1 MLPTSSPVALAERE
15 GTLHVHPDSA
25 IRAVPLRD
33 PRASSAHARPGALFR
48 SQQWQIL
55 FAFLIVIVDGL
66 ALFAGY
72 KLSGPTGISD
82 YHLARQVV
90 SVWYVVT
97 YIVAV
102 GVAGL
107 YRRPYTAGWRSQFRR
122 CLKGHMAVIFCL
134 SVPLLFL
141 FGTVRTVQLAAALTV
156 VFVPA
161 LLVAR
166 VATLLLRRILRTNNW
181 FLDRA
186 VIILDEREGPKIP
199 FWVIHLRRVG
209 YDVAHVFRCTSI
221 AELNVKDLAARIE
234 ETGARCIIIPSA
246 RYVSH
251 AFEPIILFARQ
262 KGLTI
267 RLFSPEVQRV
277 LCAAKVDD
285 AAGITIEAPVRQRV
299 TAMQQTLK
307 RAFDV
312 SAASVLLL
320 ISAPLAALVMLA
332 IKLEDNG
339 PLLFRQPRSSS
350 PGKHEFL
357 VFKFR
362 SMTVDSTA
370 QRQELATANEGSG
383 LFKIRNDPRVTRVG
397 RMIRRSS
404 IDELPQLLNVLRGE
418 MSLVGPRPLPS
429 DDFSLV
435 VGTEMDNCYHRRA
448 WVKPGLTGLW
458 QISGRSE
465 LGFGEM
471 VMLDLYYAEHG
482 TAFLDMWI
490 LLNTLPVVLFGRGA
504 Y

>member
-1 MLPTSSPVALAERE
+1 M
-15 GTLHVHPDSA
+15 GPDSA
-25 IRAVPLRD
+25 IRAVQLLD
-33 PRASSAHARPGALFR
+33 PRVSSRHVRPDALFR

-55 FAFLIVIVDGL
+55 FAFLLVIVDGL

-72 KLSGPTGISD
+72 KLSGPTAISD

-90 SVWYVVT
+90 SVWYVAT

-107 YRRPYTAGWRSQFRR
+107 YRRPYTAGWRSQFRKCFKAHLVVVV
-122 CLKGHMAVIFCL
+122 CLAI
-134 SVPLLFL
+134 PLLVF
-141 FGTVRTVQLAAALTV
+141 FGPVRTLQLVATLSF

-166 VATLLLRRILRTNNW
+166 LTTLTVRRILRTNNW
-181 FLDRA
+181 LLDRA
-186 VIILDEREGPKIP
+186 VIILDAREGSKLP
-199 FWVIHLRRVG
+199 FWVTHLRRVG
-209 YDVAHVFRCTSI
+209 YDVARVVRCRSVGD
-221 AELNVKDLAARIE
+221 LNVEDFAAQIE

-246 RYVSH
+246 RYVCH
-251 AFEPIILFARQ
+251 ALEPIIMFAHR

-285 AAGITIEAPVRQRV
+285 AAGITIEAPVRKRV
-299 TAMQQTLK
+299 TAAQQALK

-312 SAASVLLL
+312 GASLFLLL
-320 ISAPLAALVMLA
+320 ITAPIAAVVSLA

-362 SMTVDSTA
+362 SMSIDSTT
-370 QRQELATANEGSG
+370 QRQELARANECAG
-383 LFKIRNDPRVTRVG
+383 LFKIRKDPRVTRVG
-397 RMIRRSS
+397 RVIRRLS

-435 VGTEMDNCYHRRA
+435 VGTEMDSCYHRRA

-458 QISGRSE
+458 QISGRSD

-490 LLNTLPVVLFGRGA
+490 LLNTLPVVVFGRGA

>member
-1 MLPTSSPVALAERE
+1 MLPTSSPVGLAEAE
-15 GTLHVHPDSA
+15 GSLHVGSDSA
-25 IRAVPLRD
+25 IRAVPIRE
-33 PRASSAHARPGALFR
+33 PAISARHVSRPGLFR

-55 FAFLIVIVDGL
+55 FAFLMVIVDGL

-72 KLSGPTGISD
+72 KISGPAGISD

-90 SVWYVVT
+90 SVWYVAT
-97 YIVAV
+97 YIGVV

-122 CLKGHMAVIFCL
+122 CLKGHLVTIVCL
-134 SVPLLFL
+134 SLPLLFF
-141 FGTVRTVQLAAALTV
+141 FGSVRTLQLAGALSF

-161 LLVAR
+161 LLFAR
-166 VATLLLRRILRTNNW
+166 VATLLLRRLLRTNSW

-186 VIILDEREGPKIP
+186 VIILDEKEGSKLP
-199 FWVIHLRRVG
+199 FWVTHLRRVG
-209 YDVAHVFRCTSI
+209 YDVARVVRCRSV
-221 AELNVKDLAARIE
+221 AELNAEDLAAQID
-234 ETGARCIIIPSA
+234 ETAARCIIIPSA

-251 AFEPIILFARQ
+251 ALEPIIMLARR

-285 AAGITIEAPVRQRV
+285 AAGITIEAPVRRRV
-299 TAMQQTLK
+299 MAAQQALK

-312 SAASVLLL
+312 SAATFLLL
-320 ISAPLAALVMLA
+320 LTAPLAAIVTLA

-362 SMTVDSTA
+362 SMSVDSTA
-370 QRQELATANEGSG
+370 QRQELATANEGAG
-383 LFKIRNDPRVTRVG
+383 LFKIRKDPRVTRVG
-397 RMIRRSS
+397 RVIRRLS

-435 VGTEMDNCYHRRA
+435 VGTEMDSCYHRRA

-490 LLNTLPVVLFGRGA
+490 LLNTLPVVVFGRGA